1 MQSIVEDV
9 EDERE
14 TEGSPTNSQRYEED
28 EGIDLMSKSRGV
40 DDFEC
45 LPRFGPHQSH
55 QSHHGQ
61 AE

>member
-28 EGIDLMSKSRGV
+28 RSIDRMRKSRGV
-40 DDFEC
+40 DYFVWPC
-45 LPRFGPHQSH
+45 FHHQ